1 MACIS
6 ASPLWRTQAAMAPAS
21 RTGSEVADTFRMVL
35 AGLVGLVLIVLW
47 GCGVDAPAPGRR
59 PTRRLSGPGI
69 RQVLA
74 GPSSRLQERELR
86 PGAAEVPGRLSPVAL
101 LQLDPHEPPVVLERH
116 EARRADAGERVAD
129 HVAGVAPEAHAAFDG
144 PELERRDVLLVALLA
159 RCGGLKRLRLPDAVP
174 D

>member
-69 RQVLA
+69 RQVSAL
-74 GPSSRLQERELR
+74 SRQPLE
-86 PGAAEVPGRLSPVAL
+86 PGRRAPST
-101 LQLDPHEPPVVLERH
+101 
-116 EARRADAGERVAD
+116 RRRVAPRPVRVVTVD
-129 HVAGVAPEAHAAFDG
+129 
-144 PELERRDVLLVALLA
+144 
-159 RCGGLKRLRLPDAVP
+159 
-174 D
+174 